1 MSKKEETT
9 TKFKVD
15 ISELKS
21 EFQEAQRVIRVANS
35 EFKAASAGM
44 DDWATSA
51 DGLEAKISQLNTVL
65 TAEKAKLGSLEKQY
79 ALVVAEQG
87 ETSKGAQE
95 LLIKINNQKAAVANT
110 EKQLNKY
117 ETALSEVTKESHD
130 AEDGVEDF
138 NDEAKNSGEDLREAA
153 GSVDAFQVALG
164 NLIADGIS
172 KAVSGLKD
180 MATELGNIEGTYN
193 SFQAKTGATTAEME
207 KFSEQI
213 NELYRDNFGESL
225 DDVADAMAQVA
236 QSTKE
241 TDPSK
246 IKELTKNAI
255 VLRDT
260 FEFDIGET
268 MRAVNMLMDQF
279 GISGEEA
286 FNLIVQ
292 GAQNGLNK
300 NDDLLDSINEYS
312 VHYKQLGYNADD
324 FFNSLAN
331 GTEAGT
337 FSVDKL
343 GDAMKEFGIR
353 IKDGSDSTADALAS
367 IGLTAADTSEEI
379 GKLTDKTD
387 KYKSK
392 ISDLESKLKYAKKQQ
407 SQFTDKT
414 SELTKMKLEDNIAKW
429 NKELAENRS
438 ALSDAE
444 GALQGLRNE
453 AKSGKKTAS
462 DYFAAFA
469 EGGDT
474 AQDAMNE
481 VLTALFSMEDKVA
494 QDAAGVAL
502 FGTMWEDLG
511 KDGVKALTDI
521 QGNLTVTKQSMEEIK
536 QIKYDDV
543 MNDLSSL
550 GRQIQMDI
558 FLPLLQDAMPKVRE
572 AISWISE
579 NLNSLVPIVTTLG
592 AALAVAFT
600 VNKIAS
606 FINNIVSLVTS
617 IGALTVATTTQTAAQ
632 TALNATNPFGWV
644 ALAAAGI
651 TAMVGAMIYASGES
665 ERMVESFAA
674 LTEEEQKLRNE
685 TKNITDAYKS
695 WKTAKDETI
704 SNINAEFAYYQQLTK
719 ELTTIVDANGKVK
732 KGYEERA
739 TVITGILSEALGTEI
754 TITDGIIQKYD
765 ELKQSIAD
773 MITTKKAEAML
784 TSLENEYTK
793 AIQNKTEALQN
804 YMENQKQLKAN
815 TDELNEAEA
824 ELNRLNEL
832 GAVEWAKQTGFI
844 YNADGGLAQYQNTVR
859 YAQQKVEGLTK
870 KVDEQNTATK
880 ESEDAYLG
888 YITTIQNYEG
898 VSAAIVSGDTDTI
911 TNSLLKLE
919 KGFITAENG
928 TKKSLENQTA
938 NYKKELD
945 NLKKAIKDKTPG
957 VTQEQVDQ
965 MQNLVYQSE
974 AELTKL
980 VPKAEKV
987 AIDAFAAFPKAAEKK
1002 KGEAETAGE
1011 TVAKSAESGLRVMNP
1026 NQVGKDF
1033 TAGFAKG
1040 INDPAQ
1046 KTNLLT
1052 IASGIASNTLKKIQ
1066 EVLNSH
1072 SPSRET
1078 MKLGEYFTQGLA
1090 IGIEDEEDSLLKTV
1104 TKMTEKVME
1113 ELKNG
1118 LDDDDVFDGLNNNI
1132 KKISPS
1138 NIGLNNAS
1146 AHNSSGNSS
1155 STSSNQTIV
1164 NFYQT
1169 NNSPKAL
1176 SRLDIYR
1183 QTKNILDFSKEV

>member
-21 EFQEAQRVIRVANS
+21 EFQEAQRIIRVANS

-65 TAEKAKLGSLEKQY
+65 TAEKTKLGSLEKQY

-95 LLIKINNQKAAVANT
+95 LLIKINNQKAAITKT
-110 EKQLNKY
+110 EKELDKY
-117 ETALSEVTKESHD
+117 ENALNDVTNESND
-130 AEDGVEDF
+130 AKKSTKQFG
-138 NDEAKNSGEDLREAA
+138 DEAKDSGDDVKEAA

-172 KAVSGLKD
+172 KAVDGLKD
-180 MATELGNIEGTYN
+180 MVTELGNIEGTYH
-193 SFQAKTGATTAEME
+193 SFQAQTGATAAEME
-207 KFSEQI
+207 KFSKQI

-312 VHYKQLGYNADD
+312 VHYKQLGYDADD

-353 IKDGSDSTADALAS
+353 IKDGSDSTNDALAS
-367 IGLTAADTSEEI
+367 IGLIAGDTSEEI

-392 ISDLESKLKYAKKQQ
+392 ISDLESKLKYAKIQQ

-429 NKELAENRS
+429 NKELDENRS

-511 KDGVKALTDI
+511 KDGVKALTNV
-521 QGNLTVTKQSMEEIK
+521 QGNLTVTKKSMEEIK

-558 FLPLLQDAMPKVRE
+558 FLPLLQSAIPKVRE
-572 AISWISE
+572 AIGWISE
-579 NLNSLVPIVTTLG
+579 NLDSLVPVVTILG
-592 AALAVAFT
+592 TALATAFA
-600 VNKIAS
+600 VNKILS
-606 FINNIVSLVTS
+606 FANNIADLVIS
-617 IGALTVATTTQTAAQ
+617 IGTLTTATATQTAAQ

-651 TAMVGAMIYASGES
+651 TALVGAMIYSISNS
-665 ERMVESFAA
+665 ENMVESFAA
-674 LTEEEQKLRNE
+674 LTEEEQKLRDE
-685 TKNITDAYKS
+685 TNSLTDSYKNWKS
-695 WKTAKDETI
+695 AKDETI
-704 SNINAEFAYYQQLTK
+704 SNVNAEFSYYQQLAD
-719 ELTTIVDANGKVK
+719 ELTTIVDKNGKVK
-732 KGYEERA
+732 KGYEDRA
-739 TVITGILSEALGTEI
+739 EVITGILSEALGTEI
-754 TITDGIIQKYD
+754 TITDGVIQKYN
-765 ELKQSIAD
+765 ELKQSIND
-773 MITTKKAEAML
+773 MIAAKKAEAML
-784 TSLENEYTK
+784 AGMENEYTK
-793 AIQNKTEALQN
+793 AIQNRTEALQN

-815 TDELNEAEA
+815 TDELNAAKE
-824 ELNRLNEL
+824 ELNRITEL
-832 GAVEWAKQTGFI
+832 GIDGYAREHDLIGTM
-844 YNADGGLAQYQNTVR
+844 DGGVGQYTSTVR
-859 YAQQKVEGLTK
+859 FLTQKVEGLTE
-870 KVDEQNTATK
+870 KVNEQNDATK
-880 ESEDAYLG
+880 DSEETYLG

-928 TKKSLENQTA
+928 TKKSLENQTK
-938 NYKKELD
+938 NYKTELA
-945 NLKKAIKDKTPG
+945 NLKKAIEEKTPG
-957 VTQEQVDQ
+957 VTQAQVDQ

-980 VPKAEKV
+980 IPKAEKT
-987 AIDAFAAFPKAAEKK
+987 ALDAFAAFPKAAEKK

-1052 IASGIASNTLKKIQ
+1052 VASGIASNTLKKIQ

-1090 IGIEDEEDSLLKTV
+1090 VGIEDEEDSLLKTV

-1138 NIGLNNAS
+1138 NIGLPAPT
-1146 AHNSSGNSS
+1146 SSGSNS
-1155 STSSNQTIV
+1155 STSSNQTTV

-1183 QTKNILDFSKEV
+1183 QTKNILDFSKGV